1 MRILILTR
9 MKIELFV
16 QFVASF
22 IQTMVDFGLGA
33 MDVMTGLTDVK
44 KMCITVKNV
53 ECEHF

>member
-1 MRILILTR
+1 

-44 KMCITVKNV
+44 RKKHVLDVYYREKCRV
-53 ECEHF
+53 